1 MNASTKH
8 LFFPLLVGFALAAC
22 TKNDGAGTVN
32 QNVAIPGVDPGRP
45 QVSDSVRSQQE
56 VAISDY
62 PKVELLTSRGRIV
75 IELYD
80 DKAPANVRNFLSY
93 VESKHYDNTVFHRV
107 IDNLLVQGGSFTP
120 DYRIK
125 ADRGFVG
132 SESENGLRNIRG
144 TVAAV
149 RRLNDADA
157 AGAQFFINLVDNP
170 QFDFVSSADA
180 GTRGYTVFGRVVEG
194 MDVLDQVRSAPTKA
208 REGISE
214 AVPVQPIIIKQAL
227 KQD

>member
-22 TKNDGAGTVN
+22 SKNDGAGTVN
-32 QNVAIPGVDPGRP
+32 QDVAIPGVDPGRP

-75 IELYD
+75 IELYS

-93 VESKHYDNTVFHRV
+93 VDSKHYDNTVLHRV
-107 IDNLLVQGGSFTP
+107 VDNLLVQGGSFTP

-125 ADRGFVG
+125 TDRGFVR
-132 SESENGLRNIRG
+132 SESENGLRNKRG
-144 TVAAV
+144 TVAAA
-149 RRLNDADA
+149 RRLDDADA

-170 QFDFVSSADA
+170 QFDFVSAANA

-194 MDVLDQVRSAPTKA
+194 MDVLDQVRSVPTKA
-208 REGISE
+208 REGVSE